1 MEVVLKLFVCQDI
14 GCKLNL
20 FDKNPKITLAN
31 VTRGGFGLHK
41 ASAQDELHVLNVKL
55 YLRSLVSN
63 WRHETRQF
71 AVLLPIVR
79 VWEQV
84 AGHFGRGDIG
94 EGRFYI
100 LRE

>member
-1 MEVVLKLFVCQDI
+1 MQIK
-14 GCKLNL
+14 

-31 VTRGGFGLHK
+31 VTCGSFGLHK
-41 ASAQDELHVLNVKL
+41 GSAKDTLHVLNVKL
-55 YLRSLVSN
+55 HLRSLVSN
-63 WRHETRQF
+63 WHRETRQF

-84 AGHFGRGDIG
+84 AGHFRRRDIG